1 MAPATY
7 GDAAG
12 YAQSNNRPGIESRNA
27 QFRTVHN
34 VFLVNLGQVN
44 ANTGTGAAA
53 FFAGHFQLDQCQK
66 YSDFVDLF
74 DQYRIRLVELFGTT
88 GNIPQNPS
96 TTDSTSELL
105 VAIDFDDDTVP
116 TAVTDLY
123 NYETVQ
129 VVSPG
134 QHFSRRFR
142 PQVIATVLDNAAAPA
157 DAVSSGL
164 WIDLNSPD
172 VPYYGWKVACTASGT
187 TSVTRWN
194 LWARLHVEF
203 RGRH

>member
-1 MAPATY
+1 MC
-7 GDAAG
+7 
-12 YAQSNNRPGIESRNA
+12 NLRPGVETRLA
-27 QFRTVHN
+27 GFRTVHN
-34 VFLVNLGQVN
+34 VFLVNVGQWN

-53 FFAGHFQLDQCQK
+53 FFSGHFQLDQCQK

-74 DQYRIRLVELFGTT
+74 DQYRIQMVELFGTT

-105 VAIDFDDDTVP
+105 VAVDFDDDTAP

-129 VVSPG
+129 VIAPG
-134 QHFSRRFR
+134 QCFSRRFR
-142 PQVIATVLDNAAAPA
+142 PQVIATVLDSAAAPA
-157 DAVSSGL
+157 DAVSTNIWL
-164 WIDLNSPD
+164 DLNSPD
-172 VPYYGWKVACTASGT
+172 IPYYGYKAACTASGT
-187 TSVTRWN
+187 TSVTRWQV
-194 LWARLHVEF
+194 WARLHVEF